1 MADEKNPFIGKS
13 KDELDALIKSG
24 KYAGKEASQLV
35 EAWRQVQNAIEDS
48 TFATEDLTTKM
59 AELLKLT
66 DKDVKLNKERLAI
79 FTRTV
84 DAFSPLNVKAG
95 NLFKIYNNLKDP
107 VTAVYQMI
115 ELSAE
120 RFVALDNAAESFRK
134 TTGFLASQTSVVE
147 ATISRTSRD
156 LATFG
161 VTAENAGVAAQKIA
175 DSFSSTS
182 LVTDEIVGHVALME
196 QNLGVA
202 VEDSTAVMQNFMGI
216 GKMSADVANKTAG
229 AAASLAKAA
238 GVPFA
243 KVMKDVASAGGEV
256 LKLVRGSVDALVKG
270 AVEARRLGLELK
282 DVGAAADKFLDFQT
296 SINSEMEASVL
307 FGKDINFTRA
317 RELSYAGDL
326 AGLAKEQSRIL
337 KDVGDLRKLDAFQT
351 KALAE
356 SMGLSLDQLVKMNAK
371 QEELNELRRKNP
383 DLAAQYEKDLDV
395 LDKTNESLEEKYKKE
410 IRSRQIAS
418 QQTKI
423 LNDINQIITQLA
435 ELFLPVVSA
444 VMGILVG
451 LIKIS
456 SVLITIVMS
465 PVTALYDLFRY
476 INTEIFDMNKAFSEM
491 YGTLMSVLPEWKG
504 LTKGIVGTIVGLAII
519 FRGEQLRTLI
529 LNSIAGPFKTALG
542 FIGKYKEKLK
552 DVATSVVSKVTGG
565 AGAAIPTTGAGAVG
579 GGATGGGTSKFMEG
593 IKGIDPK
600 MLLSLGVAMV
610 AFAGAVLILAYA
622 AKVFGSP
629 EAQAGFSSM
638 AIAAVGL
645 AVITAALVGLS
656 TFITTASPV
665 IVPAIGIML
674 GFAAAVG
681 ILSLAAMGFGKSFQ
695 MFVEGFERA
704 MEINLFSLAAGF
716 YVLSGA
722 IAAFGASMAVG
733 GIGSF
738 FGGGMVLQLMALAA
752 ISPRLILASDAL
764 SSIGST
770 LQMFK
775 DETVV
780 DGIDNITE
788 AIKGLNKEI
797 NNVNLLNVAGLS
809 LLGGTAKNVAGGGG
823 NDEVVAKLDELIGLM
838 RSGGIAVNIDGSKAS
853 TLLGVA
859 TRFKGAS

>member
-1 MADEKNPFIGKS
+1 MPRPIEEMSEKEQRDEYESLSKNYEKLNELEKKRYEIIQNQLAAI
-13 KDELDALIKSG
+13 DEQRSSVK
-24 KYAGKEASQLV
+24 
-35 EAWRQVQNAIEDS
+35 
-48 TFATEDLTTKM
+48 DLTKDLANLITQDKKHQQLIEQTVRHFSSFNDK
-59 AELLKLT
+59 AAKLYSVYT
-66 DKDVKLNKERLAI
+66 
-79 FTRTV
+79 
-84 DAFSPLNVKAG
+84 
-95 NLFKIYNNLKDP
+95 NLTNP
-107 VTAVYQMI
+107 VTAVYQMV
-115 ELSAE
+115 ELSVE
-120 RFVALDNAAESFRK
+120 RFIALDNAAEAFRK
-134 TTGFLASQTSVVE
+134 TTGFLASQTSIVE

-175 DSFSSTS
+175 ESFSSTA

-202 VEDSTAVMQNFMGI
+202 VEDSTSVMQNFMGI

-243 KVMKDVASAGGEV
+243 KVMKDVATAGGEV

-270 AVEARRLGLELK
+270 AIEARRLGLELK

-317 RELSYAGDL
+317 RELAYAGDL

-356 SMGLSLDQLVKMNAK
+356 SMGLSVDQLVKMNAK
-371 QEELNELRRKNP
+371 QEEMNELRRKNP

-435 ELFLPVVSA
+435 ELFLPVVSI

-451 LIKIS
+451 LIKVS
-456 SVLITIVMS
+456 SVLITGIMS
-465 PVTALYDLFRY
+465 PITLIYDAFRY
-476 INTEIFDMNKAFSEM
+476 ITTEVFDLNKFLSETS
-491 YGTLMSVLPEWKG
+491 GTLMGMLPKWNLLWKSV
-504 LTKGIVGTIVGLAII
+504 TAAIVTIGIFLV
-519 FRGEQLRTLI
+519 RNQLRTML
-529 LNSIAGPFKTALG
+529 LDGIAGPFKIALG

-552 DVATSVVSKVTGG
+552 DVATSIASKVTGG
-565 AGAAIPTTGAGAVG
+565 AGAVIPTPGAGAVG
-579 GGATGGGTSKFMEG
+579 GGVAGGGTSKFVEG
-593 IKGIDPK
+593 VKAIDPK

-610 AFAGAVLILAYA
+610 AFAGSVLILAHA

-638 AIAAVGL
+638 AIAAIGL

-656 TFITTASPV
+656 TLITTASPI

-681 ILSLAAMGFGKSFQ
+681 VLSLAAMGFGKAFQ

-704 MEINLFSLAAGF
+704 IEIDLFSLAAGF

-722 IAAFGASMAVG
+722 IASFGASMAIG
-733 GIGSF
+733 GMGSF
-738 FGGGMVLQLMALAA
+738 LGGGMMLQLVALAA
-752 ISPRLILASDAL
+752 ISPGLILASDAL
-764 SSIGST
+764 SSIGAT

-775 DETVV
+775 DETIVE
-780 DGIDNITE
+780 GIENITE
-788 AIKGLNKEI
+788 AVKGLNKEI
-797 NNVNLLNVAGLS
+797 NNVSLLNIAGLS
-809 LLGGTAKNVAGGGG
+809 TIGTIGKNAAGDG
-823 NDEVVAKLDELIGLM
+823 DEVVSKLDELIELM
-838 RSGGIAVNIDGSKAS
+838 KSGGIAVNIDGSKVS
-853 TLLGVA
+853 TAVGVA
-859 TRFKGAS
+859 TKFRGSF

>member
-1 MADEKNPFIGKS
+1 MPRPIEEMSEKEQR
-13 KDELDALIKSG
+13 DELQALLKDYKNLNDLEKKRAEILENQLATIDEQRSSIK
-24 KYAGKEASQLV
+24 
-35 EAWRQVQNAIEDS
+35 
-48 TFATEDLTTKM
+48 DLTKDLATLITQDKKHQ
-59 AELLKLT
+59 ELIEQTVRHFSSFNDKAAKLY
-66 DKDVKLNKERLAI
+66 
-79 FTRTV
+79 
-84 DAFSPLNVKAG
+84 NV
-95 NLFKIYNNLKDP
+95 YNNLKNP
-107 VTAVYQMI
+107 ITAVYQMI

-120 RFVALDNAAESFRK
+120 RFIALDNAAEAFRK

-243 KVMKDVASAGGEV
+243 KVMKDVATAGGEV

-317 RELSYAGDL
+317 RELAYAGDL

-356 SMGLSLDQLVKMNAK
+356 SMGLSVDQLVKMNAK
-371 QEELNELRRKNP
+371 QEEMNELRRKNP

-410 IRSRQIAS
+410 IRSRQIAG

-491 YGTLMSVLPEWKG
+491 YGTLMSFLPEWKG

-656 TFITTASPV
+656 TLITTASPV

-681 ILSLAAMGFGKSFQ
+681 ILSLAAMGFGKAFQ

-738 FGGGMVLQLMALAA
+738 FGGGMLLQLMALAA
-752 ISPRLILASDAL
+752 ISPGLILASDAL

-775 DETVV
+775 DEAIVE
-780 DGIDNITE
+780 GIDNITE
-788 AIKGLNKEI
+788 SVKALNKEI
-797 NNVNLLNVAGLS
+797 NNVNLLNIAGLS
-809 LLGGTAKNVAGGGG
+809 AVGTMGKTATTGGG
-823 NDEVVAKLDELIGLM
+823 NAELVNKLDELIVLM
-838 RSGGIAVNIDGSKAS
+838 KNGGIAVNIDGSKVS
-853 TLLGVA
+853 TAVGVA
-859 TRFKGAS
+859 TKFKGAF

>member
-243 KVMKDVASAGGEV
+243 KVMKDVATAGGEV

-317 RELSYAGDL
+317 RELAYAGDL

-356 SMGLSLDQLVKMNAK
+356 SMGLSVDQLVKMNAK

-423 LNDINQIITQLA
+423 LNDINQIITKLA
-435 ELFLPVVSA
+435 ELFLPVISFA
-444 VMGILVG
+444 IGFLTI

-456 SVLITIVMS
+456 SLLITGIMS
-465 PVTALYDLFRY
+465 PITYLYDGFRY
-476 INTEIFDMNKAFSEM
+476 ITTEVFDLNKFLSETSNT
-491 YGTLMSVLPEWKG
+491 MSGISAKIGEWVKG
-504 LTKGIVGTIVGLAII
+504 FTALGVTIAVILG
-519 FRGEQLRTLI
+519 RQQLRTMI
-529 LNSIAGPFKTALG
+529 LNGIAGPFNIALG
-542 FIGKYKEKLK
+542 LMGKYKEKLK
-552 DVATSVVSKVTGG
+552 DIATSVVSKVTGG
-565 AGAAIPTTGAGAVG
+565 AGGAIPTPGAAA
-579 GGATGGGTSKFMEG
+579 GGATGGTSKFMEG

-610 AFAGAVLILAYA
+610 AFAGAVLILAHA

-656 TFITTASPV
+656 TLITTASPV

-716 YVLSGA
+716 YALSGA

-738 FGGGMVLQLMALAA
+738 FGGGMLLQLMALAA
-752 ISPRLILASDAL
+752 ISPGLILASDAL

-775 DETVV
+775 DETIVE
-780 DGIDNITE
+780 GIDNITE
-788 AIKGLNKEI
+788 SVKALNKEI
-797 NNVNLLNVAGLS
+797 NNVNLLNIAGLS
-809 LLGGTAKNVAGGGG
+809 AVGTMGKTAATGGG
-823 NDEVVAKLDELIGLM
+823 NAELVNKLDELIVLM
-838 RSGGIAVNIDGSKAS
+838 KNGGIAVNIDGSKVS
-853 TLLGVA
+853 TAVGVA
-859 TRFKGAS
+859 TKFKGAF

>member
-1 MADEKNPFIGKS
+1 MAEDKNPFLGKS
-13 KDELDALIKSG
+13 KEELDSLIKSG
-24 KYAGKEASQLV
+24 KYAGKEALQLA
-35 EAWRQVQNAIEDS
+35 EAWREVLNIIED
-48 TFATEDLTTKM
+48 TTIATQDLTSKM
-59 AELLKLT
+59 AELLKINE
-66 DKDVKLNKERLAI
+66 KEGKLNKERLAI

-84 DAFSPLNVKAG
+84 DAFSPLNTKAG
-95 NLFKIYNNLKDP
+95 NLYNIYNNLKDP

-115 ELSAE
+115 ELSAK
-120 RFVALDNAAESFRK
+120 RFVELDNAAESFRK

-156 LATFG
+156 LASFG

-175 DSFSSTS
+175 ESFSSTA

-202 VEDSTAVMQNFMGI
+202 VEDSTSVMQNFMGI

-243 KVMKDVASAGGEV
+243 KVMKDVATAGGEV

-317 RELSYAGDL
+317 RELAYAGDL

-337 KDVGDLRKLDAFQT
+337 KEVGDLRKLDAFQT

-356 SMGLSLDQLVKMNAK
+356 SMGLSVDQLVKMNAK

-435 ELFLPVVSA
+435 ELFLPVVSI

-451 LIKIS
+451 LIKVS
-456 SVLITIVMS
+456 SVLITGIMS
-465 PVTALYDLFRY
+465 PITYLYDAFRY
-476 INTEIFDMNKAFSEM
+476 VTTEVFDLNKFLSETSNTMSGISAKIGEWVKAITAI
-491 YGTLMSVLPEWKG
+491 GVTLAVVFG
-504 LTKGIVGTIVGLAII
+504 
-519 FRGEQLRTLI
+519 REQLRTMI
-529 LNSIAGPFKTALG
+529 LNGIAGPFKIALG
-542 FIGKYKEKLK
+542 FMDKYKEKVK
-552 DVATSVVSKVTGG
+552 DIATNVASKIAGG
-565 AGAAIPTTGAGAVG
+565 AGSAIPTPTTGAGGV
-579 GGATGGGTSKFMEG
+579 TGGGTSKFVEG
-593 IKGIDPK
+593 VKAIDPK

-610 AFAGAVLILAYA
+610 AFAGSVLILAHA

-638 AIAAVGL
+638 AIAAIGL

-656 TFITTASPV
+656 TLITTASPI

-681 ILSLAAMGFGKSFQ
+681 VLSLAAMGFGKAFQ

-704 MEINLFSLAAGF
+704 IEIDLFSLAAGF

-722 IAAFGASMAVG
+722 IASFGASMAIG
-733 GIGSF
+733 GMGSF
-738 FGGGMVLQLMALAA
+738 LGGGMMLQLVALAA
-752 ISPRLILASDAL
+752 ISPGLILASDAL
-764 SSIGST
+764 SSIGAT

-775 DETVV
+775 DETIVE
-780 DGIDNITE
+780 GIENITE
-788 AIKGLNKEI
+788 AVKGLNKEI
-797 NNVNLLNVAGLS
+797 NNVSLLNIAGLS
-809 LLGGTAKNVAGGGG
+809 TIGTIGKNAAGGG
-823 NDEVVAKLDELIGLM
+823 DEVVSKLDELIELM
-838 RSGGIAVNIDGSKAS
+838 KSGGIAVNIDGSKVS
-853 TLLGVA
+853 TAVGVA
-859 TRFKGAS
+859 TKFRGSF

>member
-243 KVMKDVASAGGEV
+243 KVMKDVATAGGEV

-317 RELSYAGDL
+317 RELAYAGDL

-356 SMGLSLDQLVKMNAK
+356 SMGLSVDQLVKMNAK
-371 QEELNELRRKNP
+371 QEEMNELRRKNP

-423 LNDINQIITQLA
+423 LNDINQIITKLA
-435 ELFLPVVSA
+435 ELFLPVISFA
-444 VMGILVG
+444 IGFLTI

-456 SVLITIVMS
+456 SLLITGIMS
-465 PVTALYDLFRY
+465 PITYLYDGFRY
-476 INTEIFDMNKAFSEM
+476 ITTEVFDLNKFLSETSNT
-491 YGTLMSVLPEWKG
+491 MSGISAKIGEWVKG
-504 LTKGIVGTIVGLAII
+504 FTALGVTIAVILG
-519 FRGEQLRTLI
+519 RQQLRTMI
-529 LNSIAGPFKTALG
+529 LNGIAGPFNIALG
-542 FIGKYKEKLK
+542 LMGKYKEKLK
-552 DVATSVVSKVTGG
+552 DIATSVVSKVTGG
-565 AGAAIPTTGAGAVG
+565 AGGAIPTPGAAA
-579 GGATGGGTSKFMEG
+579 GGATGGTSKFMEG

-610 AFAGAVLILAYA
+610 AFAGAVLILAHA

-656 TFITTASPV
+656 TLITTASPV

-681 ILSLAAMGFGKSFQ
+681 VLSLAAMGFGKAFQ

-704 MEINLFSLAAGF
+704 IEIDLFSLAAGF

-722 IAAFGASMAVG
+722 IASFGASMAIG
-733 GIGSF
+733 GMGSF
-738 FGGGMVLQLMALAA
+738 LGGGMMLQLVALAA
-752 ISPRLILASDAL
+752 ISPGLILASDAL
-764 SSIGST
+764 SSIGAT

-775 DETVV
+775 DETIVE
-780 DGIDNITE
+780 GIENITE
-788 AIKGLNKEI
+788 AVKGLNKEI
-797 NNVNLLNVAGLS
+797 NNVSLLNIAGLS
-809 LLGGTAKNVAGGGG
+809 TIGTIGKNATGGG
-823 NDEVVAKLDELIGLM
+823 DEVVSKLDELIELM
-838 RSGGIAVNIDGSKAS
+838 KSGGIAVNIDGSKVS
-853 TLLGVA
+853 TAVGVA
-859 TRFKGAS
+859 TKFRGSF

>member
-1 MADEKNPFIGKS
+1 MPRPIEEMSEKEQR
-13 KDELDALIKSG
+13 DELQSLLKDYDKLNALEKKRAEIL
-24 KYAGKEASQLV
+24 ENQLASIDEQRSSV
-35 EAWRQVQNAIEDS
+35 K
-48 TFATEDLTTKM
+48 DLTKDLANLITQDKQHQQLIEQTVRHFSSFNDK
-59 AELLKLT
+59 AAKLYS
-66 DKDVKLNKERLAI
+66 V
-79 FTRTV
+79 
-84 DAFSPLNVKAG
+84 
-95 NLFKIYNNLKDP
+95 YNNLKNP
-107 VTAVYQMI
+107 VTAVYQMV
-115 ELSAE
+115 ELSVE
-120 RFVALDNAAESFRK
+120 RFIALDNAAEAFRK

-175 DSFSSTS
+175 ESFSSTA

-202 VEDSTAVMQNFMGI
+202 VEDSTSVMQNFMGI

-243 KVMKDVASAGGEV
+243 KVMKDVATAGGEV

-270 AVEARRLGLELK
+270 AIEARRLGLELK

-317 RELSYAGDL
+317 RELAYAGDL

-337 KDVGDLRKLDAFQT
+337 KEVGDLRKLDAFQT

-356 SMGLSLDQLVKMNAK
+356 SMGLSVDQLVKMNAK

-435 ELFLPVVSA
+435 ELFLPVVSV

-451 LIKIS
+451 LIKVS
-456 SVLITIVMS
+456 SILITGIMS
-465 PVTALYDLFRY
+465 PITYLYDAFRY
-476 INTEIFDMNKAFSEM
+476 VTTEVFDLNKFLSETSNTMSGISAKIGEWVKAITAI
-491 YGTLMSVLPEWKG
+491 GVTLAVVFG
-504 LTKGIVGTIVGLAII
+504 
-519 FRGEQLRTLI
+519 REQLRTMI
-529 LNSIAGPFKTALG
+529 LNGIAGPFKIALG
-542 FIGKYKEKLK
+542 FMDKYKEKVK
-552 DVATSVVSKVTGG
+552 DIATNVASKVTGG
-565 AGAAIPTTGAGAVG
+565 AGAAIPTPTTGAGGV
-579 GGATGGGTSKFMEG
+579 TGGGTSKFVEG
-593 IKGIDPK
+593 VKAVDPK

-610 AFAGAVLILAYA
+610 AFAGAVLILAHA

-638 AIAAVGL
+638 AIAAIGL

-656 TFITTASPV
+656 TLITTASPI

-681 ILSLAAMGFGKSFQ
+681 VLSLAAMGFGKAFQ

-704 MEINLFSLAAGF
+704 IEIDLFSLAAGF

-722 IAAFGASMAVG
+722 IAAFGASMAIG
-733 GIGSF
+733 GMASF
-738 FGGGMVLQLMALAA
+738 LGGGMMLQLVALAA
-752 ISPRLILASDAL
+752 ISPGLILASDAL
-764 SSIGST
+764 SSIGAT

-775 DETVV
+775 DETIVE
-780 DGIDNITE
+780 GIENITE
-788 AIKGLNKEI
+788 AVKGLNKEI
-797 NNVNLLNVAGLS
+797 NNVSLLNIAGLS
-809 LLGGTAKNVAGGGG
+809 TIGTIGKNATGGG
-823 NDEVVAKLDELIGLM
+823 DEVVSKLDELIELM
-838 RSGGIAVNIDGSKAS
+838 KSGGIAVNIDGSKVS
-853 TLLGVA
+853 TAVGVA
-859 TRFKGAS
+859 TKFRGSF

>member
-1 MADEKNPFIGKS
+1 MPRPIEEMSEKEQR
-13 KDELDALIKSG
+13 DELQALQKDYKNLNDLDKKRAEILENQLATIDEQRSSIKDLT
-24 KYAGKEASQLV
+24 KDLAKL
-35 EAWRQVQNAIEDS
+35 I
-48 TFATEDLTTKM
+48 TEDKKHQ
-59 AELLKLT
+59 ELIEQTVRHFSSFNDKAAKLY
-66 DKDVKLNKERLAI
+66 
-79 FTRTV
+79 
-84 DAFSPLNVKAG
+84 NV
-95 NLFKIYNNLKDP
+95 YTNLKNP

-120 RFVALDNAAESFRK
+120 RFIALDNAAEAFRK

-161 VTAENAGVAAQKIA
+161 VTAENAGIAAQRIA
-175 DSFSSTS
+175 ESFSSTA

-202 VEDSTAVMQNFMGI
+202 VEDSTSVMQNFMGI

-243 KVMKDVASAGGEV
+243 KVMKDVATAGGEV

-296 SINSEMEASVL
+296 SINNEMEASVL

-326 AGLAKEQSRIL
+326 AGLAKEQSKIL
-337 KDVGDLRKLDAFQT
+337 KEVGDFRKLDAFQV

-356 SMGLSLDQLVKMNAK
+356 SMGLSVDQLVKMNAK
-371 QEELNELRRKNP
+371 QEEMNELRRKNP

-410 IRSRQIAS
+410 IRSRQVAS

-435 ELFLPVVSA
+435 ELFLPVVSI

-456 SVLITIVMS
+456 SLIITGIMS
-465 PVTALYDLFRY
+465 PITYLYDGFRY
-476 INTEIFDMNKAFSEM
+476 ITTEVFDLNKFLSETSNTISGISEKIGGWVKAFTAI
-491 YGTLMSVLPEWKG
+491 GV
-504 LTKGIVGTIVGLAII
+504 TIAVVFG
-519 FRGEQLRTLI
+519 REQLRTMI
-529 LNSIAGPFKTALG
+529 LNGIAGPFKTALG

-552 DVATSVVSKVTGG
+552 DVATSIASKVTGG
-565 AGAAIPTTGAGAVG
+565 AGAAIPTPGAGAAG

-629 EAQAGFSSM
+629 EAQAGFSYM

-656 TFITTASPV
+656 TLITTASPI
-665 IVPAIGIML
+665 IVPAIAIML

-681 ILSLAAMGFGKSFQ
+681 VLSLAAMGFGKAFQ

-704 MEINLFSLAAGF
+704 MDINLFSLAAGF

-752 ISPRLILASDAL
+752 ISPGLILASDAL

-809 LLGGTAKNVAGGGG
+809 LLGNTAKGASGVGGG
-823 NDEVVAKLDELIGLM
+823 DEVVAKLDELIGLM
-838 RSGGIAVNIDGSKAS
+838 KSGAIAVNIDGTKVS
-853 TLLGVA
+853 TAVGVA
-859 TRFKGAS
+859 TRLRGSF

>member
-1 MADEKNPFIGKS
+1 MPRPIEEMSEKEQR
-13 KDELDALIKSG
+13 DELQALLKDYKNLTDLDKRRAEILENQLATIDEQRSSIKDLT
-24 KYAGKEASQLV
+24 KDLAKL
-35 EAWRQVQNAIEDS
+35 I
-48 TFATEDLTTKM
+48 TEDKKHQ
-59 AELLKLT
+59 ELIEQTVRHFSSFNDKAAKLYSVYT
-66 DKDVKLNKERLAI
+66 
-79 FTRTV
+79 
-84 DAFSPLNVKAG
+84 
-95 NLFKIYNNLKDP
+95 NLKNP

-120 RFVALDNAAESFRK
+120 RFIALDNAAEAFRK

-161 VTAENAGVAAQKIA
+161 VTAENAGIAAQRIA
-175 DSFSSTS
+175 DSFSSTA

-202 VEDSTAVMQNFMGI
+202 VEDSTSVMQNFMGI

-243 KVMKDVASAGGEV
+243 KVMKDVATAGGEV

-326 AGLAKEQSRIL
+326 AGLAKEQSKIL
-337 KDVGDLRKLDAFQT
+337 KEVGDFRKLDAFQV

-356 SMGLSLDQLVKMNAK
+356 SMGLSVDQLVKMNAK
-371 QEELNELRRKNP
+371 QEEMNELRRKNP

-423 LNDINQIITQLA
+423 LNDINQIIAKLA
-435 ELFLPVVSA
+435 ELFLPVVSV

-451 LIKIS
+451 LIKVS
-456 SVLITIVMS
+456 SILITGIMS
-465 PVTALYDLFRY
+465 PITYLYDAFRY
-476 INTEIFDMNKAFSEM
+476 ITTEVFDLNKFLSETSNTMSGISAKIGEWVKAITAI
-491 YGTLMSVLPEWKG
+491 GVTLAVVFGREK
-504 LTKGIVGTIVGLAII
+504 
-519 FRGEQLRTLI
+519 LRTMI
-529 LNSIAGPFKTALG
+529 LNGIAGPFKIALG

-552 DVATSVVSKVTGG
+552 DVAGNVASKIAGG
-565 AGAAIPTTGAGAVG
+565 AGSAIPTPTTGA
-579 GGATGGGTSKFMEG
+579 GGATGGGTSKFVEG
-593 IKGIDPK
+593 VKAIDPK

-610 AFAGAVLILAYA
+610 AFAGSVLILAHA

-638 AIAAVGL
+638 AIAAIGL

-656 TFITTASPV
+656 TLITTASPI

-681 ILSLAAMGFGKSFQ
+681 VLSLAAMGFGKAFQ

-704 MEINLFSLAAGF
+704 IEIDLFSLAAGF

-722 IAAFGASMAVG
+722 IAAFGASMAIG
-733 GIGSF
+733 GMGSF
-738 FGGGMVLQLMALAA
+738 LGGGMMLQLVALAA
-752 ISPRLILASDAL
+752 ISPGLILASDAL
-764 SSIGST
+764 SSIGAT

-775 DETVV
+775 DETIVE
-780 DGIDNITE
+780 GIENITE
-788 AIKGLNKEI
+788 AVKGLNKEI
-797 NNVNLLNVAGLS
+797 NNVSLLNIAGLS
-809 LLGGTAKNVAGGGG
+809 TIGTIGKNAAGGG
-823 NDEVVAKLDELIGLM
+823 DEVVSKLDELIELM
-838 RSGGIAVNIDGSKAS
+838 KSGGIAVNIDGSKVS
-853 TLLGVA
+853 TAVGVA
-859 TRFKGAS
+859 TKFRGSF

>member
-1 MADEKNPFIGKS
+1 MAEDKNPFLGKS
-13 KDELDALIKSG
+13 KDELDSLIKSG
-24 KYAGKEASQLV
+24 KYAGKEALQLA
-35 EAWRQVQNAIEDS
+35 EAWREVLNIIED
-48 TFATEDLTTKM
+48 TTIATEDLTSKM
-59 AELLKLT
+59 AELLKINE
-66 DKDVKLNKERLAI
+66 KEGKLNKERLAI

-84 DAFSPLNVKAG
+84 DAFSPLNTKAG
-95 NLFKIYNNLKDP
+95 NLYNIYNNLKDP

-115 ELSAE
+115 ELSAK
-120 RFVALDNAAESFRK
+120 RFVELDNAAESFRK

-156 LATFG
+156 LAAFG

-175 DSFSSTS
+175 ESFSSTA

-202 VEDSTAVMQNFMGI
+202 VEDSTSVMQNFMGI

-243 KVMKDVASAGGEV
+243 KVMKDVATAGGEV

-270 AVEARRLGLELK
+270 AIEARRLGLELK

-317 RELSYAGDL
+317 RELAYAGDL

-337 KDVGDLRKLDAFQT
+337 KEVGDLRKLDAFQT

-356 SMGLSLDQLVKMNAK
+356 SMGLSVDQLVKMNAK
-371 QEELNELRRKNP
+371 QEEMNELRRKNP

-423 LNDINQIITQLA
+423 LNDINQIIAKLA
-435 ELFLPVVSA
+435 ELFLPVVSV

-451 LIKIS
+451 LIKVS
-456 SVLITIVMS
+456 SILITGIMS
-465 PVTALYDLFRY
+465 PITYLYDAFRY
-476 INTEIFDMNKAFSEM
+476 VTTEVFDLNKFLSETSNTMSGISAKIGEWVKAITAI
-491 YGTLMSVLPEWKG
+491 GVTLAVVFGREK
-504 LTKGIVGTIVGLAII
+504 
-519 FRGEQLRTLI
+519 LRTMI
-529 LNSIAGPFKTALG
+529 LNGIAGPFKIALG

-552 DVATSVVSKVTGG
+552 DVAGNVASKIAGG
-565 AGAAIPTTGAGAVG
+565 AGSVIPTPTTGAGGV
-579 GGATGGGTSKFMEG
+579 TGGGTSKFVEG
-593 IKGIDPK
+593 VKAIDPK

-610 AFAGAVLILAYA
+610 AFAGSVLILAHA

-638 AIAAVGL
+638 AIAAIGL

-656 TFITTASPV
+656 TLITTASPI

-681 ILSLAAMGFGKSFQ
+681 VLSLAAMGFGKAFQ

-704 MEINLFSLAAGF
+704 IEIDLFSLAAGF
-716 YVLSGA
+716 YLLSGA
-722 IAAFGASMAVG
+722 IAAFGASMAIG
-733 GIGSF
+733 GMASF
-738 FGGGMVLQLMALAA
+738 LGGGMMLQLVALAA
-752 ISPRLILASDAL
+752 ISPGLILASDAL
-764 SSIGST
+764 SSIGTT

-775 DETVV
+775 DETIVE
-780 DGIDNITE
+780 GIENITE
-788 AIKGLNKEI
+788 AVKGLNKEI
-797 NNVNLLNVAGLS
+797 NNVSLLNIAGLS
-809 LLGGTAKNVAGGGG
+809 TIGTIGKNAAGGG
-823 NDEVVAKLDELIGLM
+823 DEVVSKLDELIELM
-838 RSGGIAVNIDGSKAS
+838 KSGGIAVNIDGSKVS
-853 TLLGVA
+853 TAVGVA
-859 TRFKGAS
+859 TKFRGSF

>member
-1 MADEKNPFIGKS
+1 
-13 KDELDALIKSG
+13 
-24 KYAGKEASQLV
+24 
-35 EAWRQVQNAIEDS
+35 
-48 TFATEDLTTKM
+48 
-59 AELLKLT
+59 
-66 DKDVKLNKERLAI
+66 
-79 FTRTV
+79 
-84 DAFSPLNVKAG
+84 
-95 NLFKIYNNLKDP
+95 
-107 VTAVYQMI
+107 
-115 ELSAE
+115 
-120 RFVALDNAAESFRK
+120 
-134 TTGFLASQTSVVE
+134 
-147 ATISRTSRD
+147 
-156 LATFG
+156 
-161 VTAENAGVAAQKIA
+161 
-175 DSFSSTS
+175 
-182 LVTDEIVGHVALME
+182 
-196 QNLGVA
+196 
-202 VEDSTAVMQNFMGI
+202 
-216 GKMSADVANKTAG
+216 
-229 AAASLAKAA
+229 
-238 GVPFA
+238 
-243 KVMKDVASAGGEV
+243 
-256 LKLVRGSVDALVKG
+256 
-270 AVEARRLGLELK
+270 
-282 DVGAAADKFLDFQT
+282 
-296 SINSEMEASVL
+296 
-307 FGKDINFTRA
+307 
-317 RELSYAGDL
+317 
-326 AGLAKEQSRIL
+326 
-337 KDVGDLRKLDAFQT
+337 
-351 KALAE
+351 
-356 SMGLSLDQLVKMNAK
+356 
-371 QEELNELRRKNP
+371 
-383 DLAAQYEKDLDV
+383 
-395 LDKTNESLEEKYKKE
+395 
-410 IRSRQIAS
+410 
-418 QQTKI
+418 
-423 LNDINQIITQLA
+423 LA

-476 INTEIFDMNKAFSEM
+476 INTEIFDINKAFSEM
-491 YGTLMSVLPEWKG
+491 YGTLMSFLPEWNG

-565 AGAAIPTTGAGAVG
+565 AGEAIPTPGAA
-579 GGATGGGTSKFMEG
+579 GGATGGTSKFMEG

-610 AFAGAVLILAYA
+610 AFAGAVLILAHA

-656 TFITTASPV
+656 TLITTASPV

-738 FGGGMVLQLMALAA
+738 FGGGMLLQLMALAA
-752 ISPRLILASDAL
+752 ISPGLILASDAL

-775 DETVV
+775 DETIVE
-780 DGIDNITE
+780 GIENITE
-788 AIKGLNKEI
+788 AVKGLNKEI
-797 NNVNLLNVAGLS
+797 NNVSLLNIAGLS
-809 LLGGTAKNVAGGGG
+809 TIGTIGKNAAGGG
-823 NDEVVAKLDELIGLM
+823 DEVVSKLDELIELM
-838 RSGGIAVNIDGSKAS
+838 KSGGIAVNIDGSKVS
-853 TLLGVA
+853 TAVGVA
-859 TRFKGAS
+859 TKFRGSF

>member
-1 MADEKNPFIGKS
+1 
-13 KDELDALIKSG
+13 
-24 KYAGKEASQLV
+24 
-35 EAWRQVQNAIEDS
+35 
-48 TFATEDLTTKM
+48 
-59 AELLKLT
+59 
-66 DKDVKLNKERLAI
+66 
-79 FTRTV
+79 
-84 DAFSPLNVKAG
+84 
-95 NLFKIYNNLKDP
+95 
-107 VTAVYQMI
+107 
-115 ELSAE
+115 
-120 RFVALDNAAESFRK
+120 
-134 TTGFLASQTSVVE
+134 
-147 ATISRTSRD
+147 
-156 LATFG
+156 
-161 VTAENAGVAAQKIA
+161 
-175 DSFSSTS
+175 
-182 LVTDEIVGHVALME
+182 ME

-243 KVMKDVASAGGEV
+243 KVMKDVATAGGEV
-256 LKLVRGSVDALVKG
+256 LKLVRGSVDSLVKG

-282 DVGAAADKFLDFQT
+282 DVGAAADKFLDFQS

-317 RELSYAGDL
+317 RELAYAGDL

-356 SMGLSLDQLVKMNAK
+356 SMGLSVDQLVKMNAK

-435 ELFLPVVSA
+435 ELFLPVVSI

-456 SVLITIVMS
+456 SILITGIMT
-465 PVTALYDLFRY
+465 PITLIYDAFRY
-476 INTEIFDMNKAFSEM
+476 ITTEVFDLNKFLSETS
-491 YGTLMSVLPEWKG
+491 GTLMGMLPQWNLLWKSV
-504 LTKGIVGTIVGLAII
+504 TAAIVTIGVFLG
-519 FRGEQLRTLI
+519 RKQLREML
-529 LNSIAGPFKTALG
+529 LDGIAGPFKTALG

-565 AGAAIPTTGAGAVG
+565 AGAAIPTTGAGA
-579 GGATGGGTSKFMEG
+579 TGGGTSKFMEG

-610 AFAGAVLILAYA
+610 AFAGAVLILAHA

-656 TFITTASPV
+656 TLITTASPV

-738 FGGGMVLQLMALAA
+738 FGGGMLLQLMALAA
-752 ISPRLILASDAL
+752 ISPGLILASDAL

-775 DETVV
+775 DETIVE
-780 DGIDNITE
+780 GIDNITE
-788 AIKGLNKEI
+788 SVKALNKEI
-797 NNVNLLNVAGLS
+797 NNVNLLNIAGLS
-809 LLGGTAKNVAGGGG
+809 AVGTMGKTAATGGG
-823 NDEVVAKLDELIGLM
+823 NAELVNKLDELIVLM
-838 RSGGIAVNIDGSKAS
+838 KNGGIAVNIDGSKVS
-853 TLLGVA
+853 TAVGVA
-859 TRFKGAS
+859 TKFKGAF

>member
-1 MADEKNPFIGKS
+1 MPRPIEEMSEKEQR
-13 KDELDALIKSG
+13 DELQALLKDYKNLTDLDKKRAEILENQLATIDEQRSSIKDLT
-24 KYAGKEASQLV
+24 KDLAKL
-35 EAWRQVQNAIEDS
+35 I
-48 TFATEDLTTKM
+48 TEDKKHQ
-59 AELLKLT
+59 ELIEQTVRHFSSFNDKAAKLY
-66 DKDVKLNKERLAI
+66 
-79 FTRTV
+79 
-84 DAFSPLNVKAG
+84 NV
-95 NLFKIYNNLKDP
+95 YTNLKNP

-120 RFVALDNAAESFRK
+120 RFIALDNAAEAFRK

-161 VTAENAGVAAQKIA
+161 VTAENAGIAAQRIA
-175 DSFSSTS
+175 ESFSSTA

-202 VEDSTAVMQNFMGI
+202 VEDSTSVMQNFMGI

-243 KVMKDVASAGGEV
+243 KVMKDVATAGGEV

-296 SINSEMEASVL
+296 SINNEMEASVL

-326 AGLAKEQSRIL
+326 AGLAKEQSKIL
-337 KDVGDLRKLDAFQT
+337 KEVGDFRKLDAFQV

-356 SMGLSLDQLVKMNAK
+356 SMGLSVDQLVKMNAK
-371 QEELNELRRKNP
+371 QEEMNELRRKNP

-435 ELFLPVVSA
+435 ELFLPVVSFA
-444 VMGILVG
+444 IGVLTI

-456 SVLITIVMS
+456 SLLITGIMT
-465 PVTALYDLFRY
+465 PITLIYDAFRY
-476 INTEIFDMNKAFSEM
+476 ITTEVFDLNKFLSETS
-491 YGTLMSVLPEWKG
+491 GTLMGMLPRWNLLWKSV
-504 LTKGIVGTIVGLAII
+504 TAAIVTIGVFLG
-519 FRGEQLRTLI
+519 RNQLRTML
-529 LNSIAGPFKTALG
+529 LDGIAGPFKTALG

-552 DVATSVVSKVTGG
+552 DVATSIASKVTGG
-565 AGAAIPTTGAGAVG
+565 AGAAIPTPGAGAAG

-629 EAQAGFSSM
+629 EAQAGFSFM

-656 TFITTASPV
+656 TLITTASPI
-665 IVPAIGIML
+665 IVPAIAIML

-681 ILSLAAMGFGKSFQ
+681 VLSLAAMGFGKAFQ

-704 MEINLFSLAAGF
+704 MDINLFSLAAGF

-752 ISPRLILASDAL
+752 ISPGLILASDAL

-809 LLGGTAKNVAGGGG
+809 LLGNTAKGASGGSGG
-823 NDEVVAKLDELIGLM
+823 DEVVAKLDELIGLM
-838 RSGGIAVNIDGSKAS
+838 KSGAIAVNIDGTKVS
-853 TLLGVA
+853 TAVGVA
-859 TRFKGAS
+859 TRLRGSF

>member
-161 VTAENAGVAAQKIA
+161 VTAENAGLAAQKIA

-202 VEDSTAVMQNFMGI
+202 VEDSTSVMQNFMGI

-356 SMGLSLDQLVKMNAK
+356 SMGLSVDQLVKMNAK
-371 QEELNELRRKNP
+371 QEEMNELRRKNP

-423 LNDINQIITQLA
+423 LNDINQIITKLA
-435 ELFLPVVSA
+435 ELFLPVISFA
-444 VMGILVG
+444 IGFLTI

-456 SVLITIVMS
+456 SLLITGIMS
-465 PVTALYDLFRY
+465 PITYLYDGFRY
-476 INTEIFDMNKAFSEM
+476 ITTEVFDLNKFLSETSNT
-491 YGTLMSVLPEWKG
+491 MSGISAKIGEWVKG
-504 LTKGIVGTIVGLAII
+504 FTALGVTIAVILG
-519 FRGEQLRTLI
+519 RQQLRTMI
-529 LNSIAGPFKTALG
+529 LNGIAGPFNIALG
-542 FIGKYKEKLK
+542 LMGKYKEKLK
-552 DVATSVVSKVTGG
+552 DIATSVVSKVTGG
-565 AGAAIPTTGAGAVG
+565 AGGAIPTPGAAA
-579 GGATGGGTSKFMEG
+579 GGATGGTSKFMEG

-656 TFITTASPV
+656 TLITTASPV

-681 ILSLAAMGFGKSFQ
+681 ILSLAAMGFGKAFQ

-838 RSGGIAVNIDGSKAS
+838 RSGGIAVNIDGTKVS
-853 TLLGVA
+853 TAVGVA
-859 TRFKGAS
+859 TRLRGTF

>member
-13 KDELDALIKSG
+13 KDELDSLIKSG
-24 KYAGKEASQLV
+24 KYAGKEASQLA
-35 EAWRQVQNAIEDS
+35 EAWRQIQNAIEDS
-48 TFATEDLTTKM
+48 TLATEDLTAKM

-243 KVMKDVASAGGEV
+243 KVMKDVATAGGEV

-317 RELSYAGDL
+317 RELAYAGDL

-356 SMGLSLDQLVKMNAK
+356 SMGLSVDQLVKMNAK

-423 LNDINQIITQLA
+423 LNDINQIVTQLA

-476 INTEIFDMNKAFSEM
+476 INTEIFDINKAFSEM
-491 YGTLMSVLPEWKG
+491 YGTLMSFLPEWNG

-565 AGAAIPTTGAGAVG
+565 AGAAIPTPGAA
-579 GGATGGGTSKFMEG
+579 GGATGGTSKFMEG

-610 AFAGAVLILAYA
+610 AFAGAVLILAHA

-656 TFITTASPV
+656 TLITTASPV

-738 FGGGMVLQLMALAA
+738 FGGGMLLQLMALAA
-752 ISPRLILASDAL
+752 ISPGLILASDAL

-775 DETVV
+775 DEAIVE
-780 DGIDNITE
+780 GIDNITE
-788 AIKGLNKEI
+788 SVKALNKEI
-797 NNVNLLNVAGLS
+797 NNVNLLNIAGLS
-809 LLGGTAKNVAGGGG
+809 AVGTMGKTAANGGG
-823 NDEVVAKLDELIGLM
+823 NAELVNKLDELIVLM
-838 RSGGIAVNIDGSKAS
+838 KNGGIAVNIDGSKVS
-853 TLLGVA
+853 TAVGVA
-859 TRFKGAS
+859 TKFKGAF

>member
-1 MADEKNPFIGKS
+1 MPRPIEEMSEKEQR
-13 KDELDALIKSG
+13 DELQSLLKDYKNLNDLEKKRAEILENQLATIDEQRSSIKDLTKDLAKLI
-24 KYAGKEASQLV
+24 
-35 EAWRQVQNAIEDS
+35 
-48 TFATEDLTTKM
+48 TEDKKHQ
-59 AELLKLT
+59 ELIEQTVRHFSSFNDKAAKLY
-66 DKDVKLNKERLAI
+66 
-79 FTRTV
+79 
-84 DAFSPLNVKAG
+84 NV
-95 NLFKIYNNLKDP
+95 YNNLKNP
-107 VTAVYQMI
+107 ITAVYQMI

-120 RFVALDNAAESFRK
+120 RFIALDNAAEAFRK

-243 KVMKDVASAGGEV
+243 KVMKDVATAGGEV
-256 LKLVRGSVDALVKG
+256 LKLVRGSVDSLVKG

-282 DVGAAADKFLDFQT
+282 DVGAAADKFLDFQS

-317 RELSYAGDL
+317 RELAYAGDL

-356 SMGLSLDQLVKMNAK
+356 SMGLSVDQLVKMNAK

-435 ELFLPVVSA
+435 ELFLPVVSI

-456 SVLITIVMS
+456 SILITGIMT
-465 PVTALYDLFRY
+465 PITLIYDAFRY
-476 INTEIFDMNKAFSEM
+476 ITTEVFDLNKFLSETS
-491 YGTLMSVLPEWKG
+491 GTLMGMLPQWNLLWKSV
-504 LTKGIVGTIVGLAII
+504 TAAIVTIGVFLG
-519 FRGEQLRTLI
+519 RKQLREML
-529 LNSIAGPFKTALG
+529 LDGIAGPFKTALG

-565 AGAAIPTTGAGAVG
+565 AGAAIPTTGAGA
-579 GGATGGGTSKFMEG
+579 TGGGTSKFMEG

-610 AFAGAVLILAYA
+610 AFAGAVLILAHA

-656 TFITTASPV
+656 TLITTASPV

-738 FGGGMVLQLMALAA
+738 FGGGMLLQLMALAA
-752 ISPRLILASDAL
+752 ISPGLILASDAL

-775 DETVV
+775 DETIVE
-780 DGIDNITE
+780 GIDNITE
-788 AIKGLNKEI
+788 SVKALNKEI
-797 NNVNLLNVAGLS
+797 NNVNLLNIAGLS
-809 LLGGTAKNVAGGGG
+809 AVGTMGKTAATGGG
-823 NDEVVAKLDELIGLM
+823 NAELVNKLDELIVLM
-838 RSGGIAVNIDGSKAS
+838 KNGGIAVNIDGSKVS
-853 TLLGVA
+853 TAVGVA
-859 TRFKGAS
+859 TKFKGAF

>member
-243 KVMKDVASAGGEV
+243 KVMKDVATAGGEV

-317 RELSYAGDL
+317 RELAYAGDL

-356 SMGLSLDQLVKMNAK
+356 SMGLSVDQLVKMNAK
-371 QEELNELRRKNP
+371 QEEMNELRRKNP

-423 LNDINQIITQLA
+423 LNDINQIITKLA
-435 ELFLPVVSA
+435 ELFLPVISFA
-444 VMGILVG
+444 IGFLTI

-456 SVLITIVMS
+456 SLLITGIMS
-465 PVTALYDLFRY
+465 PITYLYDGFRY
-476 INTEIFDMNKAFSEM
+476 ITTEVFDLNKFLSETSNT
-491 YGTLMSVLPEWKG
+491 MSGISAKIGEWVKG
-504 LTKGIVGTIVGLAII
+504 FTALGVTIAVILG
-519 FRGEQLRTLI
+519 RQQLRTMI
-529 LNSIAGPFKTALG
+529 LNGIAGPFNIALG
-542 FIGKYKEKLK
+542 LMGKYKEKLK
-552 DVATSVVSKVTGG
+552 DIATSVVSKVTGG
-565 AGAAIPTTGAGAVG
+565 AGAAIPTPGAAA
-579 GGATGGGTSKFMEG
+579 GGATGGTSKFMEG

-610 AFAGAVLILAYA
+610 AFAGAVLILAHA

-656 TFITTASPV
+656 TLITTASPV

-716 YVLSGA
+716 YALSGA

-733 GIGSF
+733 GLGSF
-738 FGGGMVLQLMALAA
+738 FGGGMLLQLMALAA
-752 ISPRLILASDAL
+752 ISPGLILASDAL

-775 DETVV
+775 DETIVE
-780 DGIDNITE
+780 GIDNITE
-788 AIKGLNKEI
+788 SVKALNKEI
-797 NNVNLLNVAGLS
+797 NNVNLLNIAGLS
-809 LLGGTAKNVAGGGG
+809 AVGTMGKTAATGGG
-823 NDEVVAKLDELIGLM
+823 NAELVNKLDELIVLM
-838 RSGGIAVNIDGSKAS
+838 KNGGIAVNIDGSKVS
-853 TLLGVA
+853 TAVGVA
-859 TRFKGAS
+859 TKFKGAF

>member
-1 MADEKNPFIGKS
+1 MPRPIEEMSEKEQR
-13 KDELDALIKSG
+13 DELQALLKDYKNLTDLDKKRAEILENQLATIDEQRSSIKDLT
-24 KYAGKEASQLV
+24 KDLAKL
-35 EAWRQVQNAIEDS
+35 I
-48 TFATEDLTTKM
+48 TEDKKHQ
-59 AELLKLT
+59 ELIEQTVRHFSSFNDKAAKLY
-66 DKDVKLNKERLAI
+66 
-79 FTRTV
+79 
-84 DAFSPLNVKAG
+84 NV
-95 NLFKIYNNLKDP
+95 YTNLKNP

-120 RFVALDNAAESFRK
+120 RFIALDNAAEAFRK

-161 VTAENAGVAAQKIA
+161 VTAENAGIAAQRIA
-175 DSFSSTS
+175 ESFSSTA

-202 VEDSTAVMQNFMGI
+202 VEDSTSVMQNFMGI

-243 KVMKDVASAGGEV
+243 KVMKDVATAGGEV

-296 SINSEMEASVL
+296 SINNEMEASVL

-326 AGLAKEQSRIL
+326 AGLAKEQSKIL
-337 KDVGDLRKLDAFQT
+337 KEVGDFRKLDAFQV

-356 SMGLSLDQLVKMNAK
+356 SMGLSVDQLVKMNAK
-371 QEELNELRRKNP
+371 QEEMNELRRKNP

-435 ELFLPVVSA
+435 ELFLPVVSI

-456 SVLITIVMS
+456 SILITIVMS
-465 PVTALYDLFRY
+465 PVTMMYDLFRY

-491 YGTLMSVLPEWKG
+491 YGTLMSFLPEWNG

-552 DVATSVVSKVTGG
+552 DVATSIASKVTGG
-565 AGAAIPTTGAGAVG
+565 AGAAIPTPGAGAAG

-629 EAQAGFSSM
+629 EAQAGFSFM

-656 TFITTASPV
+656 TLITTASPI
-665 IVPAIGIML
+665 IVPAIAIML

-681 ILSLAAMGFGKSFQ
+681 VLSLAAMGFGKAFQ

-752 ISPRLILASDAL
+752 ISPGLILASDAL

-809 LLGGTAKNVAGGGG
+809 LLGNTAKGASGGGG
-823 NDEVVAKLDELIGLM
+823 GDEVVAKLDELIGLM
-838 RSGGIAVNIDGSKAS
+838 KSGAIAVNIDGTKVS
-853 TLLGVA
+853 TAVGVA
-859 TRFKGAS
+859 TRLRGSF

>member
-1 MADEKNPFIGKS
+1 MPRPIEEMSEKEQR
-13 KDELDALIKSG
+13 DELQALLKDYKNLNDLEKKRAEILENQLATIDEQRSSIKDLT
-24 KYAGKEASQLV
+24 KDLAKL
-35 EAWRQVQNAIEDS
+35 I
-48 TFATEDLTTKM
+48 TEDKKHQ
-59 AELLKLT
+59 ELIEQTVRHFSSFNDKAAKLY
-66 DKDVKLNKERLAI
+66 
-79 FTRTV
+79 
-84 DAFSPLNVKAG
+84 NV
-95 NLFKIYNNLKDP
+95 YTNLKNP

-120 RFVALDNAAESFRK
+120 RFIALDNAAEAFRK

-161 VTAENAGVAAQKIA
+161 VTAENAGIAAQRIA
-175 DSFSSTS
+175 ESFSSTA

-202 VEDSTAVMQNFMGI
+202 VEDSTSVMQNFMGI

-243 KVMKDVASAGGEV
+243 KVMKDVATAGGEV

-296 SINSEMEASVL
+296 SINNEMEASVL

-326 AGLAKEQSRIL
+326 AGLAKEQSKIL
-337 KDVGDLRKLDAFQT
+337 KEVGDFRKLDAFQV

-356 SMGLSLDQLVKMNAK
+356 SMGLSVDQLVKMNAK
-371 QEELNELRRKNP
+371 QEEMNELRRKNP

-435 ELFLPVVSA
+435 ELFLPVVSI

-465 PVTALYDLFRY
+465 PVTMMYDLFRY

-491 YGTLMSVLPEWKG
+491 YGTLMSFLPEWNG
-504 LTKGIVGTIVGLAII
+504 LTKGIVGTFVGLAII

-529 LNSIAGPFKTALG
+529 LNSIGGPFKTALG

-552 DVATSVVSKVTGG
+552 DVATSIASKVTGG
-565 AGAAIPTTGAGAVG
+565 AGAAIPTPGAGAAG

-629 EAQAGFSSM
+629 EAQAGFSFM

-656 TFITTASPV
+656 TLITTASPI
-665 IVPAIGIML
+665 IVPAIAIML

-681 ILSLAAMGFGKSFQ
+681 VLSLAAMGFGKAFQ

-752 ISPRLILASDAL
+752 ISPGLILASDAL

-809 LLGGTAKNVAGGGG
+809 LLGNTAKGASGVGGG
-823 NDEVVAKLDELIGLM
+823 DEVVAKLDELIGLM
-838 RSGGIAVNIDGSKAS
+838 KSGAIAVNIDGTKVS
-853 TLLGVA
+853 TAVGVA
-859 TRFKGAS
+859 TRLRGSF